1 MALGTPGACVLNL
14 PSLLPVAL
22 DAIAAASDEIR
33 KSYARPIAV
42 DSKGDRDLVSAVD
55 LSVEGRLRDFLGQRT
70 PEIGFLGEEGGSAGR
85 SADIAWVLDPI
96 DGTVNFV
103 RGLPLCAV
111 ALALVDRGRPV
122 LGVIDLPFLGS
133 RYSAMANEGAYLND
147 VRLVVRSTETL
158 SEAMV
163 AIGDFAVGPDSEKRN
178 RLRLQVVSEVASV
191 ALRVRMLGS
200 AALDLA
206 WLAEGKLDA
215 TIVLSNK
222 PWDVAAGVIIAR
234 EAGATVTD
242 IDGSDHD
249 LSSTAT
255 LAAPPALISEVLA
268 LVRRSA
274 AWSSTSTAIPRRP

>member
-1 MALGTPGACVLNL
+1 MLTPS
-14 PSLLPVAL
+14 SLLPVAL
-22 DAIAAASDEIR
+22 DAIGAASDEIR
-33 KSYARPIAV
+33 RSHARPIAI
-42 DSKGDRDLVSAVD
+42 DSKGDRDLVSTVD
-55 LSVEGRLRDFLGQRT
+55 LSVERHMRDFLGQRT
-70 PEIGFLGEEGGSAGR
+70 PAIGFLGEEGGSADR
-85 SADIAWVLDPI
+85 SAEVFWVLDPI

-122 LGVIDLPFLGS
+122 LGVIDLPFLGA
-133 RYSAMANEGAYLND
+133 RYSAVANEGAYLND
-147 VRLVVRSTETL
+147 VRLAVRSTETL
-158 SEAMV
+158 SEAVV
-163 AIGDFAVGPDSEKRN
+163 AIGDFAVGPDSEEKN
-178 RLRLQVVSEVASV
+178 RLRLQVVSQVASV

-206 WLAEGKLDA
+206 WLAEGKVDA
-215 TIVLSNK
+215 TIILSNQ
-222 PWDVAAGVIIAR
+222 PWDVAAGAVIAR

-255 LAAPPALISEVLA
+255 LAAAPALINEILA

-274 AWSSTSTAIPRRP
+274 ARGAPSRANLPRP